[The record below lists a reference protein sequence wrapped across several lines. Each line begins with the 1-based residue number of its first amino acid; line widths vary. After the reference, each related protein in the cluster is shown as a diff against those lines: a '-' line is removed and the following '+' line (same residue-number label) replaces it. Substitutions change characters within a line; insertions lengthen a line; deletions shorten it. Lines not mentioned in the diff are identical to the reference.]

1 MVKLKKLLLILF
13 LLFGAVSLAREVW
26 KERDYCYGGERTE
39 LRGVKF
45 SKDGNFALRTYEYC
59 YLGGKIYKNILVDV
73 EIKVGNP
80 DNRYVDNPV
89 YDRYL
94 VATSKSEYSFKAW
107 KDEEIMVV
115 IKGETNDF
123 KNLKLAK
130 KWFLNSKKKLF

>member
-1 MVKLKKLLLILF
+1 M
-13 LLFGAVSLAREVW
+13 W
-26 KERDYCYGGERTE
+26 
-39 LRGVKF
+39 
-45 SKDGNFALRTYEYC
+45 
-59 YLGGKIYKNILVDV
+59 

-94 VATSKSEYSFKAW
+94 VATSKSEYNFKAW
-107 KDEEIMVV
+107 NDEEIMVV

-130 KWFLNSKKKLF
+130 KWFLNSKKRLF